1 MDHKREI
8 IKKKN
13 NEREPKISRRKFLKL
28 LGSGLVIGLG
38 SYFLLSKLLK
48 LLFSK
53 KEEDRKTLKEI
64 LEEINK
70 GLSELENNKE
80 FDPSQNLSVNL
91 SEKLKKFIESNSLG
105 GLIGKYFVFDNKNE
119 INPYFILDN
128 LWEEKIG
135 KVEEEF
141 KENFRKLKIEILED
155 YEENPGKRID
165 LREFFNNYLN
175 NCLIESLSII
185 DIDKLSRRF
194 ELSQEKMDILKIILE
209 DSKFYR
215 TILIFLSLI
224 ILNEISYA
232 SKDNPEIN
240 LEILNYLISNFG
252 INFISCIPSIYDE
265 RISFGPF
272 QLTDIVV
279 GENNTKRSY
288 PISIINECLKDEFEN
303 YYKLPNN
310 LKDFRKRHH
319 YRGVIFLCIYNL
331 CRYLKKLNENQLF
344 EIENLIKNK
353 RENFYY
359 NLILILA
366 ASHHGGEGVIKEF
379 LKPENEREF
388 SENVKNYLERIKI
401 NYEILRKWIG
411 EA

>member
-53 KEEDRKTLKEI
+53 KEEERKTLKEI

-141 KENFRKLKIEILED
+141 KENFRKLKIEILGD

-194 ELSQEKMDILKIILE
+194 ELSQEKMDVLKIILE